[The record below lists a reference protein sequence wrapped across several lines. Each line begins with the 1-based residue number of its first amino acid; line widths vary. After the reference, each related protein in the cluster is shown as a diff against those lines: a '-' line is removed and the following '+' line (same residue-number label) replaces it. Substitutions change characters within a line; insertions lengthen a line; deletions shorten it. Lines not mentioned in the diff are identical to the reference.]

1 MKNLVERL
9 EKIFLIGFLVTIPTQ
24 LGLHFWPEWSKV
36 AGIRVDYLSP
46 VLYLTDIFWM
56 GWVVLK
62 IKKGLEFKWGWR
74 GWMALILIG
83 LNILVAVNKSEA
95 VYRWLRWGQWGLT
108 VWWMVADGE
117 IIKKY
122 LTKIIPIWIIVETFL
137 AISQIWLG
145 RSVGGI
151 WYWLGERTFNLN
163 TVGIA
168 QMSFDDRLLLRGY
181 GTFSHPN
188 SLAGFLMVSWW
199 LWEMLKGKRENILVV
214 IMTVLGVAVSGSRL
228 GWVILGVLLIYKI
241 LKGRPLSVLYK
252 KIGLGLFLMG
262 TGIIWMGSNFG
273 GWDSE
278 SWEKRVRLSQE
289 AAEMIEDNLWLG
301 VGEGNFLVRL
311 SEYSLDTNLWRQPV
325 HNVPLLMVA
334 ELGMLGLLGWLN
346 LGWSK
351 IKKIKLRK
359 ADWILVGIVAVTGMF
374 DHYWVMLP
382 QNWWLLAIVIGFLFA
397 RNHNF

>member
-1 MKNLVERL
+1 MVERL

-46 VLYLTDIFWM
+46 VLYLTDIFWT

-62 IKKGLEFKWGWR
+62 IRKGLEFKWGWR

-83 LNILVAVNKSEA
+83 LNILAAVNRCEA

-108 VWWMVADGE
+108 VWWMAADGE

-122 LTKIIPIWIIVETFL
+122 LTKIIPIWITVETFL
-137 AISQIWLG
+137 AVSQMWLG
-145 RSVGGI
+145 RSAGGI

-163 TVGIA
+163 TLGIA
-168 QMSFDDRLLLRGY
+168 QMSFDDRLMLRGY

-188 SLAGFLMVSWW
+188 SLAGFLIVSWW
-199 LWEMLKGKRENILVV
+199 LWEMLKGSKKNRLVV
-214 IMTVLGVAVSGSRL
+214 IMTGLGVAVSGSRL
-228 GWVILGVLLIYKI
+228 GWVILGVLWIYKI
-241 LKGRPLSVLYK
+241 LKGRPLGVLYK
-252 KIGLGLFLMG
+252 RIGLGLVLMG
-262 TGIIWMGSNFG
+262 IG

-325 HNVPLLMVA
+325 HNVPLLLVA
-334 ELGMLGLLGWLN
+334 ELGILGCLGWLN

-351 IKKIKLRK
+351 IKKIKLK
-359 ADWILVGIVAVTGMF
+359 KTDWILVGIVAVTGMF
-374 DHYWVMLP
+374 DHYWVTLP
-382 QNWWLLAIVIGFLFA
+382 QNWWLLAIVIGFLIFK
-397 RNHNF
+397 